1 MTLLQALRD
10 FAREAFV
17 GLLRSLKVSAL
28 AVLTIGVSLFL
39 AGVFFLVSQNLE
51 STVRRWRDEA
61 RFVVYLDPSAPPE
74 RLAELAEKV
83 AAAPWVAEVTRVPRE
98 EAERRFDKAFP
109 SLSDLVRG
117 GVNASLPASLE
128 ARLRALTAGQEDRFR
143 SWVRDLQREPGV
155 ELVDDDRDW
164 IEQVEAVL
172 AVVRALGL
180 VLTAVLVGASV
191 FTIASVVRLTSYLY
205 RDEIAVMRLVGATE
219 FYIRGPFYFEGMF
232 QGLLGSLVAL
242 AGLVTV
248 HLLLRPQLGHSLV
261 ATAIAQRF
269 LSPLEVFGLLAFG
282 ALAGLSG
289 AIVSLG
295 REHATSDR
303 GA

>member
-1 MTLLQALRD
+1 VTLLQALRD
-10 FAREAFV
+10 FAREALV

-51 STVRRWRDEA
+51 TTVRKWRDEA

-74 RLAELAEKV
+74 RLAELAAKL
-83 AAAPWVAEVTRVPRE
+83 ATAPWVAAVAQVPRE

-128 ARLRALTAGQEDRFR
+128 ARLRPLTAGQEGRFR
-143 SWVRDLQREPGV
+143 SWVRELQREPDV

-172 AVVRALGL
+172 TVVRALGL

-242 AGLVTV
+242 AGLVSV

-261 ATAIAQRF
+261 ASAIAQRF
-269 LSPLEVFGLLAFG
+269 LSPLEIAGLLGFG
-282 ALAGLSG
+282 AVAGLTG

-295 REHATSDR
+295 REHAASAGD
-303 GA
+303 